1 MRDNYL
7 EEYYSFLRFPS
18 VSTDD
23 KHKEELVGCANWLV
37 NKLNRIGLQA
47 QLVPTKRHPI
57 VWARNE
63 HRPGRPTVM
72 IYGHYDVQPPD
83 PLELWDSPPF
93 EPVLKNGYVFARGS
107 TDNKGQILAHILG
120 IQETIEEHRELP
132 VNLHLVIE
140 GEEEIGSA
148 NLGPF
153 LSQNREALKC
163 DVAVISDTG
172 MIARGMPTLSYGL
185 RGVTALELKVTGPKM
200 DLHSGVFGGAVANPI
215 TALAQLLATLH
226 DRDGRVAIAGFY
238 DRVKPLEDW
247 EREAWRKLP
256 VDGDKLIREETGV
269 PELFGEA
276 GYNSVERIWARP
288 TAEINGIGGGYQ
300 GQGTKTVI
308 ASHAFAKLT
317 FRLVP
322 DQKGEE
328 ILELAK
334 THLEKNLPKGVTMEV
349 TMGHSGPWYLTDPHS
364 AMGEAAQRALR
375 KAFNRDA
382 ALIRE
387 GGSIPIVSEFR
398 EILGVETLLMGL
410 ALPDC
415 RAHSPNENFPLEN
428 FEGGI
433 RLNKAILQELAR
445 RFVAQTLVPAHP
457 LNRLW
462 TDSPSGE
469 HRRTCR
475 NACATWLRQLLG
487 HVFARQRTHGHWRLR
502 AAACGQICRNGPTLG
517 AVLRG
522 TLRATYASRR
532 VVRHENKKTFESD
545 PIRLRV
551 AYSKTPDEENDTHSN
566 ANCFAEIKEGFAD
579 SIPDAEEQIKA

>member
-23 KHKEELVGCANWLV
+23 QYKVKLQGCADWLV
-37 NKLNRIGLQA
+37 KKLTSIGLET
-47 QLVPTKRHPI
+47 QLVRTKGHPI
-57 VWARNE
+57 VWARNK
-63 HRPGRPTVM
+63 HQPGRRTVL

-93 EPVLKNGYVFARGS
+93 EPVLKNGYVFARGA
-107 TDNKGQILAHILG
+107 TDNKGQILSHILG
-120 IQETIEEHRELP
+120 IQETIEQNGDLP

-140 GEEEIGSA
+140 GEEEIGSG

-153 LSQNREALKC
+153 LSENRDALKS
-163 DVAVISDTG
+163 DVAVVSDTG
-172 MIARGMPTLSYGL
+172 MIERGVPTLSYGL
-185 RGVTALELKVTGPKM
+185 RGVTALEIKITGPKM
-200 DLHSGVFGGAVANPI
+200 DLHSGIFGGAVQNPI

-226 DRDGRVAIAGFY
+226 DREGRVAIAGFY

-247 EREAWRKLP
+247 ERQAWRKLP

-276 GYNSVERIWARP
+276 GYSSLERIWARP

-308 ASHAFAKLT
+308 ASHAMAKLT

-322 DQKGEE
+322 EQEGDE
-328 ILELAK
+328 ILKLARE
-334 THLEKNLPKGVTMEV
+334 HLRKKLPKGVTMEI
-349 TMGHSGPWYLTDPHS
+349 TDGHSGPWYLTDPHS
-364 AMGEAAQRALR
+364 AIGEAAQRALR
-375 KAFNRDA
+375 KAFDRDP

-387 GGSIPIVSEFR
+387 GGSIPIVSQFR
-398 EILGVETLLMGL
+398 GILGIETLLLGL

-433 RLNKAILQELAR
+433 RLNKAILQEL
-445 RFVAQTLVPAHP
+445 
-457 LNRLW
+457 
-462 TDSPSGE
+462 S
-469 HRRTCR
+469 
-475 NACATWLRQLLG
+475 
-487 HVFARQRTHGHWRLR
+487 
-502 AAACGQICRNGPTLG
+502 
-517 AVLRG
+517 
-522 TLRATYASRR
+522 
-532 VVRHENKKTFESD
+532 
-545 PIRLRV
+545 
-551 AYSKTPDEENDTHSN
+551 
-566 ANCFAEIKEGFAD
+566 
-579 SIPDAEEQIKA
+579 

>member
-7 EEYYSFLRFPS
+7 EEFYSFLRFPS

-23 KHKEELVGCANWLV
+23 QYKEKLEDCAQWLV
-37 NKLNRIGLQA
+37 NKLTSIGLET
-47 QLVPTKRHPI
+47 QLVPTRGHPI
-57 VWARNE
+57 VWARNK
-63 HRPGRPTVM
+63 HQLGRRTVL

-93 EPVLKNGYVFARGS
+93 EPVLKNGYVFARGA
-107 TDNKGQILAHILG
+107 TDNKGQILSHILG
-120 IQETIEEHRELP
+120 IQETIEQNHELP

-140 GEEEIGSA
+140 GEEEIGST
-148 NLGPF
+148 NLGGF
-153 LSQNREALKC
+153 LNENRDALKS
-163 DVAVISDTG
+163 DVAVVSDTG
-172 MIARGMPTLSYGL
+172 MIARGVPTLSYGL
-185 RGVTALELKVTGPKM
+185 RGVTALEIKVIGPKM

-226 DRDGRVAIAGFY
+226 DREGRVAIAGFY
-238 DRVKPLEDW
+238 DRAKPLENW

-276 GYNSVERIWARP
+276 GYNSMERIWARP

-308 ASHAFAKLT
+308 PSRAFAKLT

-322 DQKGEE
+322 EQQAHE

-334 THLEKNLPKGVTMEV
+334 AHLQKNLPKGVTMEI
-349 TMGHSGPWYLTDPHS
+349 TTGHSGPWYLTDPHS
-364 AMGEAAQRALR
+364 PLGEAAQRALSE
-375 KAFNRDA
+375 AFDREP

-387 GGSIPIVSEFR
+387 GGSIPIVSQFR
-398 EILGVETLLMGL
+398 EILGIETLLMGL

-433 RLNKAILQELAR
+433 RLNKAILQEIAR
-445 RFVAQTLVPAHP
+445 
-457 LNRLW
+457 
-462 TDSPSGE
+462 
-469 HRRTCR
+469 
-475 NACATWLRQLLG
+475 
-487 HVFARQRTHGHWRLR
+487 
-502 AAACGQICRNGPTLG
+502 
-517 AVLRG
+517 
-522 TLRATYASRR
+522 
-532 VVRHENKKTFESD
+532 
-545 PIRLRV
+545 
-551 AYSKTPDEENDTHSN
+551 
-566 ANCFAEIKEGFAD
+566 
-579 SIPDAEEQIKA
+579 